1 MVTIQ
6 RRYIPKSDCPKWDE
20 QVQTLLPLHI
30 TSRGTIEAEGTGFL
44 QVDFANKYFIFLWSI
59 LYYTRLIFV
68 IIKI

>member
-44 QVDFANKYFIFLWSI
+44 QVDFANKYFIFL
-59 LYYTRLIFV
+59 
-68 IIKI
+68 